1 MSYWH
6 QIFFIR
12 CCADLCIVPT
22 LHFLFDHPVNNHHTT
37 LGLPSMDG
45 ILVLSCNAQSN
56 VVLVHVAPARPCWV
70 LSFSWYLNEV
80 SSLTIH
86 QLWSIFS
93 TCGDQP
99 TWEVFISSVI
109 PLNFWFTWK
118 ACRNL
123 FKLRNEFP
131 GQFWQITTQTLGDWW
146 FGPIQTKMVAQALE
160 KGRTIYAS
168 CMMLLF
174 PCQLRQSLCI
184 HC

>member
-1 MSYWH
+1 MSYWC

-12 CCADLCIVPT
+12 CCADLCIVPR
-22 LHFLFDHPVNNHHTT
+22 LHFLFDHSANNHHTT
-37 LGLPSMDG
+37 LGLPSMDD

-56 VVLVHVAPARPCWV
+56 VVLVHVAHARPCWV

-109 PLNFWFTWK
+109 PLNFWEMYMDE
-118 ACRNL
+118 RN
-123 FKLRNEFP
+123 NEVFLVYLKSLQNSIQAQGWISRTVLTNYYP
-131 GQFWQITTQTLGDWW
+131 DLGWLMIW
-146 FGPIQTKMVAQALE
+146 TNSNKNGC
-160 KGRTIYAS
+160 AS
-168 CMMLLF
+168 LGK
-174 PCQLRQSLCI
+174 R
-184 HC
+184 